1 MGDSFKFKPLESF
14 TKILSIEIRYRTGTL
29 SPVAKLEPVEIGGV
43 IVSSATLHNED
54 FIKGFD
60 NNGNKIRGGVD
71 IRVGDLVSVYRAGDV
86 IPKIKSVSLSERSK

>member
-1 MGDSFKFKPLESF
+1 MD
-14 TKILSIEIRYRTGTL
+14 
-29 SPVAKLEPVEIGGV
+29 
-43 IVSSATLHNED
+43 NED

-86 IPKIKSVSLSERSK
+86 IPKIKSVSLSERSINSKEYIFPKFCPDCGNEVKKEKNESSITNKSILLEKRFWFSKENH